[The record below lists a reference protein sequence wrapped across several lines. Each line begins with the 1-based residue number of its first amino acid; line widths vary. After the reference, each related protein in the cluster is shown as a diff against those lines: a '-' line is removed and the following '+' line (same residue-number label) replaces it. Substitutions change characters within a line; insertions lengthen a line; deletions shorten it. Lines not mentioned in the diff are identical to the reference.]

1 MNSETRKTNL
11 IQTTWSFF
19 ASIKLTVVVLL
30 LLAATSVI
38 GTLIPQNADSAA
50 YIRAFG
56 EFTYRMMHIFDLF
69 NMYHSWWF
77 QTLIGVLT
85 INIIVCTTKRWPSIW
100 KLVSSKSTGIRSL
113 EKKPTLCEF
122 SDSREPQALNPLY
135 HKYVKKR
142 FGSPFV
148 ESKKDG
154 FRIVA
159 ERGRWTRL
167 GVPVVHL
174 SIVIVLTGALV
185 GSFLGFDGFVNIP
198 EGGSINRIQLRNSS
212 DSLPLGFDVRCDDFN
227 VSFYESG
234 APKEYRSSL
243 VILENGQEVIE
254 KDIIVNDPLRYKGIN
269 FFQSSYGSMPPKIVK
284 LNFTSKDTGNSFQRD
299 IAIGQSVELPNG
311 GGRFYLKEYV
321 RNFLFRGTEVG
332 EAVIGILEKP
342 GNEPVEISLPV
353 RFPTFDK
360 MRKGNLIISVEEQGN
375 AYYTGLQVTRDPGV
389 PLVYTGFIFLILG
402 CWVAFF
408 MSHQR
413 IIVDVQQSPNSSRVK
428 VYGSANRNHLRFEN
442 KIQNLGVN
450 LKRI

>member
-1 MNSETRKTNL
+1 MDSETRTGL
-11 IQTTWSFF
+11 LETTWSFF

-30 LLAATSVI
+30 LLAATSVL
-38 GTLIPQNADSAA
+38 GTLIPQNADPAA

-56 EFTYRMMHIFDLF
+56 VLPYRLMHIFDLF
-69 NMYHSWWF
+69 DMYHSWWF
-77 QTLIGVLT
+77 QTLILMLT

-100 KLVSSKSTGIRSL
+100 KIVSSKSPGIRSL
-113 EKKPTLCEF
+113 EKNPTLCEF
-122 SDSREPQALNPLY
+122 LDKREPQVLNPLY
-135 HKYVKKR
+135 QEYVKKW
-142 FGSPFV
+142 FGSHFV

-154 FRIVA
+154 FRIIA
-159 ERGRWTRL
+159 EKGQWTRL

-185 GSFLGFDGFVNIP
+185 GSILGFDGYANIP

-234 APKEYRSSL
+234 APKEFRSSL
-243 VILENGQEVIE
+243 VILENGQEVIG

-269 FFQSSYGSMPPKIVK
+269 FFQSSYGSMPPKEVK
-284 LNFTSKDTGNSFQRD
+284 LNFTSNDTGNSFHLD
-299 IAIGQSVELPNG
+299 IAMGQSVELPKG
-311 GGRFYLKEYV
+311 EGRFYLKEYV
-321 RNFLFRGTEVG
+321 RNFNFRGTEVG

-342 GNEPVEISLPV
+342 GSEPVEITLPI

-360 MRKGNLIISVEEQGN
+360 MRKGNLIISVAEKGS

-389 PLVYTGFIFLILG
+389 PLVYTGFIFLVLG

-408 MSHQR
+408 MSHQK
-413 IIVDVQQSPNSSRVK
+413 IIVDVQQSPKSSTVK
-428 VYGSANRNHLRFEN
+428 VYGSANRNRLGFET
-442 KIQNLGVN
+442 KIINLSEK